1 MSRIMYDYKQIL
13 IMRTDLKMRR
23 GKEISQGAHASMKA
37 TIENLDHPDV
47 KQWLSQSFAKIAVGI
62 DSEQEL
68 LDIVERAK
76 AAGIVTATIVDNGHT
91 EFHDVPTLT
100 CAAIGPCHIDKLVG
114 LTDHLKL
121 R

>member
-1 MSRIMYDYKQIL
+1 MYEYKQIL

-23 GKEISQGAHASMKA
+23 GKEIAQGAHASVKA

-47 KQWLSQSFAKIAVGI
+47 KAWLSQAFAKIAVGI

-68 LDIVERAK
+68 LDIVDRARERD
-76 AAGIVTATIVDNGHT
+76 IVTATIVDNGHT
-91 EFHDVPTLT
+91 EFHGVPTLT
-100 CAAIGPCHIDKLVG
+100 CAAIGPCHVNLLMG